1 MEIVIGLILVITCAN
16 SYFIYKLYKRV
27 KTLEEESTLY
37 FKEIIPLEDAI
48 INDEAEIRK
57 IYKSIDYIYEEI
69 GEIERCI

>member
-1 MEIVIGLILVITCAN
+1 MEIVICLILVITCAN
-16 SYFIYKLYKRV
+16 SYIIYKLYERV
-27 KTLEEESTLY
+27 KTLEEESNLY

-69 GEIERCI
+69 GEIERWI